1 MKYRLKKVLST
12 LLLAGVLVTSTV
24 PAMAGSANVAGGVWS
39 YGTSIAGINKKKV
52 YSNFFHS
59 SNSHRSSVTIDTQY
73 VNSGWVEKGK
83 TSYASAIG
91 TWGAATHAYYDCK

>member
-1 MKYRLKKVLST
+1 MLVRLDQKENIMKYRLKKVLST

-52 YSNFFHS
+52 YSNLM
-59 SNSHRSSVTIDTQY
+59 
-73 VNSGWVEKGK
+73 G
-83 TSYASAIG
+83 
-91 TWGAATHAYYDCK
+91 